1 MDSKMRAEGMTQV
14 RVKAVEAAAIALALL
29 LGVAVFL
36 VPANYLLTLG
46 LGAGLAVGMVFQP
59 FLGLVT
65 LLAYYFMQPGVL
77 LPMLT
82 AFHGFRWLILVVLGA
97 WLLRQTYGNPRPL
110 TRHRVN
116 LAMFLFLGS
125 MVVSIPLAVWPG
137 KAFSSTLDFSKMVV
151 LYLLVVNLID
161 SRRRLRIALT
171 TIILCLGLVAGIQS
185 LGHMGI
191 YSGSYVRVSTIN
203 DLQLGTVYTRS
214 GGVAE
219 GFLGH
224 PDDFA
229 VALLFA
235 IPLSWAALISAR
247 QKAGRAFFA
256 ALTALLTYSV
266 ILTGSRGGAV
276 GLLCILAFA
285 WLSSRAKLRLAVLGL
300 CGLAVLWYASPD
312 SFQMRMSGLTT
323 GEYRVDSGV
332 TARFHAWAMAKQMF
346 LEHPLTGVGA
356 GNYNAARWTS
366 YRDPGEKA
374 ILTTHSIYYMAAAE
388 LGILGLLALGY
399 LIASTFLANR
409 RTRAGLRHRAG
420 DDQPSLIRLSY
431 ALDATLVGYLVS
443 GAFIT
448 VLTYPYLYLI
458 AGLSV
463 ALSQVVA
470 ERSFGEV
477 AHKTEKR

>member
-1 MDSKMRAEGMTQV
+1 MRAEGMNPV

-29 LGVAVFL
+29 LGLGVFL
-36 VPANYLLTLG
+36 VPAKYLLALG
-46 LGAGLAVGMVFQP
+46 LGVGLAVGMVFEP

-65 LLAYYFMQPGVL
+65 LLAYYFLQPGVI
-77 LPMLT
+77 LPMLSS
-82 AFHGFRWLILVVLGA
+82 FHGFRWLILIVLGA
-97 WLLRQTYGNPRPL
+97 WSLRQTYGNPRPL
-110 TRHRVN
+110 TKHRVN
-116 LAMFLFLGS
+116 LAMFLLLGS
-125 MVVSIPLAVWPG
+125 MVVSIPFAVWPG

-161 SRRRLRIALT
+161 SRHRLRITLT
-171 TIILCLGLVAGIQS
+171 TIILCLGLAAGLQS

-191 YSGSYVRVSTIN
+191 YTGSYVRVATIN
-203 DLQLGTVYTRS
+203 DLHLGTVYTRS

-247 QKAGRAFFA
+247 RKAGRAFFA
-256 ALTALLTYSV
+256 ALAALLIYSV

-276 GLLCILAFA
+276 GLLSVFAFA
-285 WLSSRAKLRLAVLGL
+285 WLSSRRKLRLALLGL
-300 CGLAVLWYASPD
+300 CGLAVLWYAATD
-312 SFQMRMSGLTT
+312 SFRMRMSGLTT
-323 GEYRVDSGV
+323 GEYRVDPGV

-346 LEHPLTGVGA
+346 LDHPLTGVGA
-356 GNYNAARWTS
+356 GNYNTARWTS
-366 YRDPGEKA
+366 YRDPGEKT
-374 ILTTHSIYYMAAAE
+374 ILTAHSIYYLAAAE
-388 LGILGLLALGY
+388 LGLVGLLAFGF

-409 RTRAGLRHRAG
+409 QTRARSRQRAG
-420 DDQPSLIRLSY
+420 EDQPSLIRLSY
-431 ALDATLVGYLVS
+431 ALDASLVGYLVS

-448 VLTYPYLYLI
+448 VLTYPYLYLL

-463 ALSQVVA
+463 ALSQVAA
-470 ERSFGEV
+470 ESSSGEV
-477 AHKTEKR
+477 AHKMEKR